1 VRRAVN
7 TLKGD
12 TVGVVWNSNGITT
25 RFGEGMIVPFKLLC
39 TAVHY
44 LIMIGFVVSLVAGL
58 WRRDLR
64 REKVFLGGV
73 ILLMAVPFV
82 FIVVGSRYHLCMMP
96 FLIVWGGARRSL
108 AFFAN
113 VSLLGLGRL
122 PSKNIRRVSCC
133 PVSGLLKIES

>member
-1 VRRAVN
+1 
-7 TLKGD
+7 
-12 TVGVVWNSNGITT
+12 
-25 RFGEGMIVPFKLLC
+25 MIVPFKLLC

-96 FLIVWGGARRSL
+96 FLIVWGGETVARVLRERQPAWSWAVAL
-108 AFFAN
+108 
-113 VSLLGLGRL
+113 
-122 PSKNIRRVSCC
+122 
-133 PVSGLLKIES
+133 

>member
-1 VRRAVN
+1 
-7 TLKGD
+7 
-12 TVGVVWNSNGITT
+12 
-25 RFGEGMIVPFKLLC
+25 MIVPFKLLC

-96 FLIVWGGARRSL
+96 FLIVWGGGETVARVLRERQPAWSWAVAL
-108 AFFAN
+108 
-113 VSLLGLGRL
+113 
-122 PSKNIRRVSCC
+122 
-133 PVSGLLKIES
+133 